1 MEELLFGLLAFG
13 MFLGTIFGWVSLFKV
28 RALKQQVQR
37 LEERVNL
44 HSQARAS
51 ESNVAREAVVDEL
64 RPKPAAQ
71 TQIEDP
77 VAEAVEPE
85 TAREV
90 TPPVVKEPKVE
101 SVWSKPAEP
110 DRLAVFTQQL
120 QQHWMVWLGGLS
132 VALAG
137 LFLVKYGMEQG
148 MLGPKARITLALTT
162 GVALHC
168 AAEWFRRKGQFA
180 SNALAALAGAG
191 SITLYGAIVAG
202 VHLYDFFSPLWA
214 FGLLAIVSFFTISL
228 AMLQGPM
235 LAIMGILGAFAV
247 PLLVGG
253 SRPSLSEVLIYCLV
267 ISAASFT
274 LQRWVARVWLWW
286 GTVAGAA
293 FWFLM
298 SLAND
303 APEYTWHGLYL
314 TAFAYL
320 ALALPT
326 TNYLLRQNS
335 VPAGKM
341 TALGFP
347 MPTQWTLLITMAL
360 LILAQGLSF
369 AVDARWSAAFLFW
382 LPLNVLVFW
391 TARHNPSLKLL
402 PWFMFLVQ
410 GLALLLSLAPFDEW
424 AVGRFELNS
433 ELVWPVASWMIV
445 VAILYNALAFWN
457 SMNET
462 HRGLNSALAWLAPV
476 LQMALAYLIFESLS
490 GQWQWSLG
498 ILLVGFAYMGLAGR
512 WLVLEKMPI
521 SSVWLVVAGH
531 FAYSLAAVIFLEQ
544 ATLTLAL
551 ALQVPSLVWLN
562 QKFQLARMDL
572 LIKAVLAIVITR
584 LTLNPWLATYPVGIH
599 WSLWTFGGSFAV
611 VAAAS
616 LLCVRDRKLKTWLE
630 GAALHLLVLFVATE
644 LRYWLYD
651 GDVFRRSYSFL
662 EGAIN
667 TNIWVALA
675 MVYHLRAAHSDWRRP
690 LYRVASYVLWALALG
705 NYAWLVVIENPLWNW
720 MPLTDR
726 PLWNVLLLAYGLP
739 VLMWYTGYRYFQ
751 DELPW
756 FNKSMAWLCAVSGWL
771 FVSLEIRH
779 IWQGDLNWNDLMSNG
794 ELYTYSIV
802 WLLMALS
809 GLIWGVVRDSQ
820 TIYRG
825 GVALILL
832 VIAKIFLIDLEGLEG
847 LLRVLSFMGL
857 GLSLLGVA
865 YLHQWL
871 ERTRKPKEQSVGAIE

>member
-28 RALKQQVQR
+28 RALKQQVQL
-37 LEERVNL
+37 LEQRVNL

-51 ESNVAREAVVDEL
+51 ESSVAPEAAAETQTTAIVEL
-64 RPKPAAQ
+64 KSAEEPPQPPSEPVTESEPSQ
-71 TQIEDP
+71 TTTEKSQP
-77 VAEAVEPE
+77 EPSWP
-85 TAREV
+85 TS
-90 TPPVVKEPKVE
+90 T
-101 SVWSKPAEP
+101 EP
-110 DRLAVFTQQL
+110 DRLSVFIQQL

-148 MLGPKARITLALTT
+148 MLGPQARITLAIIT
-162 GVALHC
+162 GVALHG

-202 VHLYDFFSPLWA
+202 VHLYDFFPPLWA
-214 FGLLAIVSFFTISL
+214 FALLAVVSFVTIAL

-247 PLLVGG
+247 PLLVSG
-253 SRPSLSEVLIYCLV
+253 SRPSLSEVLVYSLV
-267 ISAASFT
+267 ISATSFY
-274 LQRWVARVWLWW
+274 LQRWVARTWLWW
-286 GTVAGAA
+286 GTVVGAA

-298 SLAND
+298 SLLND
-303 APEYTWHGLYL
+303 APEYTWHGIYL

-320 ALALPT
+320 ALVLPT
-326 TNYLLRQNS
+326 ANYLLRS
-335 VPAGKM
+335 TEPPAGRM

-347 MPTQWTLLITMAL
+347 VPTQWSLLLTLVLVVL
-360 LILAQGLSF
+360 GQGLSF
-369 AVDARWSAAFLFW
+369 AVDARWSAVFFLW
-382 LPLNVLVFW
+382 LPLHVLLFL
-391 TARHNPSLKLL
+391 TARHHPSLKLL
-402 PWFMFLVQ
+402 PWLGFVVQ
-410 GLALLLSLAPFDEW
+410 GIALLLSLASLDVW
-424 AVGRFELNS
+424 ASSRFVLNPELI
-433 ELVWPVASWMIV
+433 WPVAGWMAVI
-445 VAILYNALAFWN
+445 AILYNALALWN
-457 SMNET
+457 SMIEDR
-462 HRGLNSALAWLAPV
+462 RGLNSALAWLAPV
-476 LQMALAYLIFESLS
+476 LQIALAYLVFESLS

-498 ILLVGFAYMGLAGR
+498 VLLVGVAYLGLAGR

-531 FAYSLAAVIFLEQ
+531 FAYSLAAVILLEQ

-551 ALQVPSLVWLN
+551 AFQVPSLVWLN

-572 LIKAVLAIVITR
+572 LVKAVLAVVIAR
-584 LTLNPWLATYPVGIH
+584 LTLNPWLATYPTGTH
-599 WSLWTFGGSFAV
+599 WSLWTYGGSFAV
-611 VAAAS
+611 VALGAW
-616 LLCVRDRKLKTWLE
+616 LCVSDHKLKTWLE

-644 LRYWLYD
+644 LRFWLYD
-651 GDVFRRSYSFL
+651 GDVFQQSYSFL

-667 TNIWVALA
+667 TNVWAALA
-675 MVYHLRAAHSDWRRP
+675 LVYHLRSASSEWRRP
-690 LYRVASYVLWALALG
+690 LYRLASYGLWALALV
-705 NYAWLVVIENPLWNW
+705 NYAWLVVVENPLWNW

-726 PLWNVLLLAYGLP
+726 PIWNVLLLAYGLP
-739 VLMWYTGYRYFQ
+739 VVCWYAGYRYFQ
-751 DELPW
+751 DDTPW
-756 FNKSMAWLCAVSGWL
+756 FNKSLAWLCAVSGWL

-779 IWQGDLNWNDLMSNG
+779 LWQGGLNWNDVMSNG

-809 GLIWGVVRDSQ
+809 GLIWGVVRDAQ
-820 TIYRG
+820 TVYRG
-825 GVALILL
+825 GVGLILL

-857 GLSLLGVA
+857 GLSLLAVA

-871 ERTRKPKEQSVGAIE
+871 DRRRMVAE